1 MVPRQRIPSASIRRS
16 RRLKIALLA
25 ARLPPVYDGVG
36 DHADRLARTL
46 QQLGHEVAV
55 ITAGSVPEAPVYPV
69 ERLGSGWGLRAAIR
83 AAAVLRAMRPD
94 GVVVEYTPF
103 LYGARSVVP
112 IALLIAARRLRIRS
126 AVVVHEAFYA
136 PGSDALNSALKAWLS
151 TVRDALTLVLAD
163 RIAVPGAARAHAIA
177 LRLPVVRD
185 RLDVVPI
192 GANIEAPP
200 AFRREPL
207 RPARIVMFGVVSRRR
222 RLDLALEAVSQL
234 VREGT
239 DVYLDVIGRIYEAD
253 YARTISAQAQT
264 DGIGERVVFHGELP
278 ADTLSA
284 TLGAATVAVH
294 AAREGAIASSGSLL
308 ALLAHGLPV
317 LAVRTA
323 NDDPIFAGAVR
334 YVDDGA
340 ALLAALREVVAD
352 PAGTAELAAA
362 GFERWRSTFRWDRVA
377 EGIVTALLPRTAADD
392 AGRGARR

>member
-1 MVPRQRIPSASIRRS
+1 MLRQRIQSASSRRS

-25 ARLPPVYDGVG
+25 ARLPPAYDGVG

-46 QQLGHEVAV
+46 QRLGHEVVV
-55 ITAGSVPEAPVYPV
+55 ITAGSVPEAPGYPV
-69 ERLGSGWGLRAAIR
+69 ERLGSTWGARAAIR
-83 AAAVLRAMRPD
+83 AAAVLRTMRPD
-94 GVVVEYTPF
+94 GIVVEYTPF
-103 LYGARSVVP
+103 LYGARSLVP
-112 IALLIAARRLRIRS
+112 IAVLIAARSLRIRS
-126 AVVVHEAFYA
+126 AIVVHEAFYA
-136 PGSDALNSALKAWLS
+136 RGSDALKSALKAGLS
-151 TVRDALTLVLAD
+151 NLRDTLTLVLAD
-163 RIAVPGAARAHAIA
+163 RIAVPGAARAQAIA
-177 LRLPVVRD
+177 LRLPIVRD

-192 GANIEAPP
+192 GANIEAPA

-222 RLDLALEAVSQL
+222 RLELALEAVAQL

-239 DVYLDVIGRIYEAD
+239 SVCLDVIGRIYEAD
-253 YARTISAQAQT
+253 YAQMIAERAQSS
-264 DGIGERVVFHGELP
+264 GIGERVVFHGELP
-278 ADTLSA
+278 AEALSA

-323 NDDPIFAGAVR
+323 HDDPIFNGAVR

-352 PAGTAELAAA
+352 PATGDELAAA
-362 GFERWRSTFRWDRVA
+362 ALERWRSTFHWDRVA
-377 EGIVTALLPRTAADD
+377 AGIVSALLPRTAADD
-392 AGRGARR
+392 AGRGARK